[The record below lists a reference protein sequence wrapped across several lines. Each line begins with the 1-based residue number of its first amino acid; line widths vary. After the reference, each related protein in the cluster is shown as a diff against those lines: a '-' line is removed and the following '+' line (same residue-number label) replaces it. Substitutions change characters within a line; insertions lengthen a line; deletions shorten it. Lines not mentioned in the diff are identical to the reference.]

1 MLSLIR
7 SIQRITVFTVR
18 FCTSL
23 LLTSY
28 CRELGLYPGVAAIRE
43 GSPATRGGQQEGSS
57 TRAVE
62 GSTPAT
68 RAVSRK
74 GARPGRSKA
83 LPQRP
88 GRLAGRRR
96 DPGKVSGSQGEA
108 QWPGV
113 IASTR
118 EKLTKSSA
126 PSAASSCSA
135 FFLRHLLASRLFK
148 AGELWEKLT
157 TNIFGPAGSRR
168 ICVTSAGVATG
179 PLCYVKL
186 RIPISLLFKSQ
197 LLFHVFRG
205 GIMVCL

>member
-83 LPQRP
+83 LPQQP
-88 GRLAGRRR
+88 GRSAGRRR
-96 DPGKVSGSQGEA
+96 DRGKVSGSQGEA
-108 QWPGV
+108 QRPGV
-113 IASTR
+113 IASTWER
-118 EKLTKSSA
+118 THQVFCTVCCFFLLRLLLA
-126 PSAASSCSA
+126 PSARFSPLQGWRAMRVVDDKYFRA
-135 FFLRHLLASRLFK
+135 
-148 AGELWEKLT
+148 
-157 TNIFGPAGSRR
+157 RR
-168 ICVTSAGVATG
+168 V
-179 PLCYVKL
+179 
-186 RIPISLLFKSQ
+186 
-197 LLFHVFRG
+197 
-205 GIMVCL
+205 